1 LKQKAEVVTLDAG
14 GAEGWHDWLEMN
26 HLDSP
31 GVWLVFY
38 RQGSGARSISYAEAV
53 DAALAYGWIDSM
65 IKKLDDRRYARK
77 FTPRRPGSVWSKSN
91 IERARNLT
99 REGKMTRWGLEAFE
113 GRTGRPSLLERFDI
127 GEVTVPVEFEKA
139 LRKNRRA
146 WSNYQ
151 RMAPSRRKRYLLW
164 ISGAKKAATRERRIA
179 EAVRLVAANVRDLLK

>member
-1 LKQKAEVVTLDAG
+1 LKQVELKTLDAG
-14 GAEGWHDWLEMN
+14 GAEGWHDWLERH

-38 RQGSGARSISYAEAV
+38 RQGSGEKSISYDEAV

-77 FTPRRPGSVWSKSN
+77 FTSRRPGSVWSKSN
-91 IERARNLT
+91 IERARALT

-113 GRTGRPSLLERFDI
+113 RRTGRVSLLERFNA
-127 GEVTVPVEFEKA
+127 GEVAVPFEFEKA
-139 LRKNRRA
+139 LMKNKRA

-151 RMAPSRRKRYLLW
+151 RMAPSYRRRYLLW
-164 ISGAKKAATRERRIA
+164 ISGAKRPATREKRIA
-179 EAVRLVAANVRDLLK
+179 EAVRLVAGNVKDLLK